1 MNRSQEIFS
10 KPDNFFLI
18 HYTDKAVT
26 AKREATFRNVKI
38 YQQLKH
44 VASLIKFN
52 TECGIH
58 RSRASLRKVTMNM
71 AIPVKRLPFLIF
83 YLFNFTYSVADR
95 TRVV

>member
-58 RSRASLRKVTMNM
+58 RSRASLRKVTMTM

>member
-52 TECGIH
+52 TECGILCY
-58 RSRASLRKVTMNM
+58 RASLGKVTMTM
-71 AIPVKRLPFLIF
+71 AIHVKRLTFLFF
-83 YLFNFTYSVADR
+83 YLVNFTYSVADS
-95 TRVV
+95 TLVV